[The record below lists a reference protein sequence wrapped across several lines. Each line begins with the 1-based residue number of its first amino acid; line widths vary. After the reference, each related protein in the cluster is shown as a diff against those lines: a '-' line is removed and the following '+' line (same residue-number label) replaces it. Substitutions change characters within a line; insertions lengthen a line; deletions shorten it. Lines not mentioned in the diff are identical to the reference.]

1 MGKFTNPN
9 GRLYGYVRVSTR
21 EQNEDRQVFA
31 LLEYGVKQNRIYLDK
46 QSGKDFNRAAY
57 KHLIRNVR
65 RGDIIVIK
73 SIDRLGRNYQD
84 IIDQWKMITQDIGV
98 GIHVLDMPTLNTS
111 GDPKDLMSRFIT
123 DMMLQVLSFVA
134 ENERVNTHQR
144 QAEGLAA
151 AKRRGQKQGRP
162 SVKIP
167 KEFWSWYIVWRR
179 KDLTVGQICKEI
191 KISQRTFYRRIRE
204 LDKRYGDFPI
214 DKLESIIINDDIP
227 YTKQF
232 EDLKAMQDAGMDV
245 TISTMPHSKVTR
257 NMRHVNRVKKD
268 KAPNRPRTELD
279 SLRFQGEFTMWWRNY
294 VKRRT
299 KGYLVRTREKERI
312 LQDARKEGMRYW
324 DYIDKLVAEDRM
336 GQYCERKGK
345 MPSDWDPNEPPPK
358 LFEWL

>member
-9 GRLYGYVRVSTR
+9 GRLYGYVRVSTK
-21 EQNEDRQVFA
+21 EQNEDRQVYA

-57 KHLIRNVR
+57 KHLIRTVR

-162 SVKIP
+162 PVKIP
-167 KEFWSWYIVWRR
+167 KDFWSWYIVWRR
-179 KDLTVGQICKEI
+179 KDLTVGHICKEI
-191 KISQRTFYRRIRE
+191 KISPRTFYRRIRE
-204 LDKRYGDFPI
+204 LDRRYGDFPI
-214 DKLESIIINDDIP
+214 DKLESIIIEDDIP
-227 YTKQF
+227 YTKQL
-232 EDLKAMQDAGMDV
+232 EELEELQKQGMDV
-245 TISTMPHSKVTR
+245 TLSTMPHKQMTK
-257 NMRHVNRVKKD
+257 NMRHVNRVKK
-268 KAPNRPRTELD
+268 KAAPPRPKTELD
-279 SLRFQGEFTMWWRNY
+279 SLKFQGEFTIWWRNY
-294 VKRRT
+294 VKKRT
-299 KGYLVRTREKERI
+299 GGYLIRTREKQRI
-312 LQDARKEGMRYW
+312 LQDAKKAGMRYW
-324 DYIDKLVAEDRM
+324 DFIDMLVAENNL
-336 GQYCERKGK
+336 GKYCERKGK
-345 MPSDWDPNEPPPK
+345 MPDDYDPNEPLPK
-358 LFEWL
+358 IHGGP